1 MVANPIRPFTILV
14 TGAQGQLGQSF
25 QFIASNYPLHNFLFV
40 GKDDLDITDEQAL
53 NLFFSEKNIGVCI
66 NCAAYTA
73 VDKAEQDKV
82 FATLVNATAV
92 GFLAKACK
100 KYNTVFIHIST
111 DYVFDGTNQIPYLTT
126 NKTNP
131 VNFYGQTKL
140 EGEQLA
146 FKENEASIIIRTA
159 WVYSQFGNNFV
170 KTMIRLMKERE
181 SIGVVND
188 QLGCPTYAVDLAE
201 AIMQIISTKNIEPG
215 IYHYSNQGQISWYEF
230 AKEISSCIHATC
242 IVNPIPTSQF
252 PTPAAR
258 PAYSVLDTEKIKSN
272 FNIEIPHW
280 KSSLHYCIDKM

>member
-1 MVANPIRPFTILV
+1 MAADYTHPFTILI
-14 TGAQGQLGQSF
+14 TGGQGQLGQSF
-25 QFIASNYPLHNFLFV
+25 QFIATNYSLHNFLFV
-40 GKDDLDITDEQAL
+40 SKDDLDITDEKAVDD
-53 NLFFSEKNIGVCI
+53 FFSEKKIDFCV

-82 FATLVNATAV
+82 LATLVNTTAV

-100 KYNTVFIHIST
+100 KYQATFIHVST
-111 DYVFDGTNQIPYLTT
+111 DYVFDGTNHSPYLTT
-126 NKTNP
+126 DKTNP

-140 EGEQLA
+140 EGEQMA
-146 FKENEASIIIRTA
+146 IKENEASIIIRTA

-170 KTMIRLMKERE
+170 KTMIRLMNERE

-201 AIMQIISTKNIEPG
+201 AIMQIIGTKNMEPG

-230 AKEISSCIHATC
+230 AEEISSCIHSTC
-242 IVNPIPTSQF
+242 IVNPISTLQF

-258 PAYSVLDTEKIKSN
+258 PAYSVLDTEKIKST
-272 FNIEIPHW
+272 FHIDIPNW
-280 KSSLHYCIDKM
+280 KSSLHNCIGKM